1 MQTTLTAQ
9 IFRLTFFTTGIFI
22 TSAASAS
29 IADYDYVTSIKVN
42 DVDLALPLPASKANA
57 LISKNPVKLKI

>member
-1 MQTTLTAQ
+1 LNEYKISKEQDFIFPMETTLPAQ
-9 IFRLTFFTTGIFI
+9 IFRLTFFTTEILI

-42 DVDLALPLPASKANA
+42 DVDLASPLPA
-57 LISKNPVKLKI
+57 

>member
-1 MQTTLTAQ
+1 MQTILLTQ
-9 IFRLTFFTTGIFI
+9 ILRLTFFTTWIFI

-42 DVDLALPLPASKANA
+42 DVDLA
-57 LISKNPVKLKI
+57 

>member
-1 MQTTLTAQ
+1 METTLTAK
-9 IFRLTFFTTGIFI
+9 IFRITFFTTAILI

-29 IADYDYVTSIKVN
+29 IADYDYVTSIKAN
-42 DVDLALPLPASKANA
+42 DVDLASPLPASKANA